1 MTTGAQFSRNR
12 AAVVAHGDFRSSL
25 PVYLAGAAAV
35 MTMVSIAA
43 FEILLGLALVAVLI
57 SPRESAR
64 GLISPGAPAGWRW
77 PPVLAPLGLWIGL
90 TLLSLAASGHMRA
103 GYPQVRKMYVFLML
117 ILVYGAVR
125 TLAQVRS
132 ITLGWAIAGSASA
145 AWGLEQFV
153 RKYRAAAATHA
164 DFYTSYV
171 ADRITGFMGHWMTFS
186 GHMMIALLM
195 IGALLLFGRARETKP
210 WSSKEVWSL
219 AAASALVSV
228 ALLAAETRSMWGG
241 AALGVV
247 YLLWMKRP
255 WLILAAPIAV
265 GCVLL
270 ANPFAVRERAVSI
283 VRPNKNLD
291 SNAFRGVA
299 RTVGWEMIKAHPWL
313 GVGPEQ
319 VGPQF
324 DRYADIA
331 QVARPLP
338 PGYYGHLH
346 NIYFHFA
353 AERGLPALAAL
364 LWMVGKALLDFARGL
379 RRLAPASDKRW
390 VLNGAIAVILA
401 VMSSGFYEVNL
412 GDSEVLGAFLAV
424 VAIGYSALHAAEPES
439 AA

>member
-1 MTTGAQFSRNR
+1 MTTAAMKR
-12 AAVVAHGDFRSSL
+12 ADWRAPL

-35 MTMVSIAA
+35 ASMVSIAA
-43 FEILLGLALVAVLI
+43 FELLLGMALIVVLAT
-57 SPRESAR
+57 PREQG
-64 GLISPGAPAGWRW
+64 GLRW
-77 PPVLAPLGLWIGL
+77 PPVMLPLCLWIGL

-103 GYPQVRKMYVFLML
+103 GWPQIRKMYVFLML
-117 ILVYGAVR
+117 ILVYSAVR
-125 TLAQVRS
+125 NLPQVRW
-132 ITLGWAIAGSASA
+132 IALGWAAAASASA

-153 RKYRAAAATHA
+153 RKYRAAAAAHQ

-171 ADRITGFMGHWMTFS
+171 AARITGFMGHWMTFS
-186 GHMMIALLM
+186 GHMMIALLI
-195 IGALLLFGRARETKP
+195 IGALLLFSRRSRETG
-210 WSSKEVWSL
+210 WL
-219 AAASALVSV
+219 AAAAVLVSV

-241 AALGVV
+241 AALGVL
-247 YLLWMKRP
+247 YLLWMKRR
-255 WLILAAPIAV
+255 WLVLAAPVVAGV
-265 GCVLL
+265 VLL
-270 ANPFAVRERAVSI
+270 ANPFGVRERAISI
-283 VRPNKNLD
+283 VRPHGELD
-291 SNAFRGVA
+291 SNAFRDVA

-324 DRYADIA
+324 DRYVPAD
-331 QVARPLP
+331 VARPLP

-364 LWMVGKALLDFARGL
+364 LWLVGKALVDFGRGL
-379 RRLAPASDKRW
+379 RRLLPDSSARW
-390 VLNGAIAVILA
+390 VLHAAVAVILA

-424 VAIGYSALHAAEPES
+424 LAVGYSALEATES

>member
-12 AAVVAHGDFRSSL
+12 AAVTAHGDFRTSL

-35 MTMVSIAA
+35 MTPVSIAA
-43 FEILLGLALVAVLI
+43 GEILLGLARVAGRI
-57 SPRESAR
+57 APRER
-64 GLISPGAPAGWRW
+64 AGWRW
-77 PPVLAPLGLWIGL
+77 PPVMLPLGLWIGL

-117 ILVYGAVR
+117 ILVYSAVR
-125 TLAQVRS
+125 TLAQVRA
-132 ITLGWAIAGSASA
+132 IALGWAAAGSASA

-153 RKYRAAAATHA
+153 RKYRAAAATHS
-164 DFYTSYV
+164 DFYSSYV

-186 GHMMIALLM
+186 GHMMIALLI
-195 IGALLLFGRARETKP
+195 IGALLLFSRAREVKQ
-210 WSSKEVWSL
+210 WWWL
-219 AAASALVSV
+219 AAAAALVSI

-255 WLILAAPIAV
+255 WLILAAPVAV
-265 GCVLL
+265 GLVLL
-270 ANPFAVRERAVSI
+270 ANPFNVRERAVSI

-324 DRYADIA
+324 DRYADVA
-331 QVARPLP
+331 QIPRPLP
-338 PGYYGHLH
+338 DGYYGHLH

-364 LWMVGKALLDFARGL
+364 LWLVGQALLDFARGL

-424 VAIGYSALHAAEPES
+424 LAIGYSAVPES